1 LGGCAVQL
9 NAWVKN
15 PFYGLFLSD
24 FLRYGMGQALPY
36 QQYNTPKLR
45 LAAPPGG
52 HAIWHRRMAGTARP
66 ALATFYRLDSW
77 DVLVS

>member
-1 LGGCAVQL
+1 
-9 NAWVKN
+9 
-15 PFYGLFLSD
+15 
-24 FLRYGMGQALPY
+24 MGQALPY